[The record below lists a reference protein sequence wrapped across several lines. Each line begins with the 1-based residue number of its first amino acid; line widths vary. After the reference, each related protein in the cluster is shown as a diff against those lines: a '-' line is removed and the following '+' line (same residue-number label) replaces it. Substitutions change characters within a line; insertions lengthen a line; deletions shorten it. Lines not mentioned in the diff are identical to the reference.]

1 MLLLNLSLK
10 DLNMDYDFEAFAQ
23 KRIAN
28 NKTTTSTASANQQ
41 ASQSMRSVGARGLGS
56 PSFSTNTSNQDDDD
70 NDTGG
75 VKGFM
80 DTVFSWFNASG
91 APDPKMPPSYDG
103 SSVYDR
109 DEFKPISYDP
119 TTNRTTIRGVNTGVD
134 MRSSDEIM
142 ADIDAM
148 LDRSDDTSYKNV
160 YESTYDEV
168 PESLKGVEDFKARK
182 AMTSGINTA
191 IKGIMDTEQRQS
203 KAMKDA
209 INRTIQSVMSDSP
222 DVPYVIQAG
231 DTLSEIAVKT
241 GTTVKELQELNN
253 IEKANEIY
261 TGNELIIPSN
271 KSTKTKE
278 DIVSSLIKGYE
289 RDKGDIGGTQVAS
302 SGEIMS
308 DAITENAET
317 SLRPLMRPT
326 DSSALP
332 EGEYYTAD
340 HMSDLEILARTIQAE
355 AGGESKKGKL
365 AVGAVIQNRVNK
377 QSWMGKDIK
386 SVILK
391 EGQFSPWNS
400 YTNYAGGEQGK
411 EMLSAKRKPSK
422 AAYEA
427 AAKILSGDYV
437 DPTGGATHFV
447 NPKVGSKP
455 DWYKKFKDNG
465 VDKIGQHEFG
475 SPDDPFWQGSAF
487 SGDAKSVRPP
497 LRPENL

>member
-41 ASQSMRSVGARGLGS
+41 AFQSMSSVGGRGLGS
-56 PSFSTNTSNQDDDD
+56 PSFNTNTSNQDDDD

-75 VKGFM
+75 VKSFM

-103 SSVYDR
+103 SSVYER
-109 DEFKPISYDP
+109 DEFKPQP
-119 TTNRTTIRGVNTGVD
+119 TRFDSMVD
-134 MRSSDEIM
+134 MPSYEDVDAKIDEM
-142 ADIDAM
+142 F
-148 LDRSDDTSYKNV
+148 SKKGQPYKGV

-168 PESLKGVEDFKARK
+168 KPQEGVEDFKARK

-203 KAMKDA
+203 TAMKDA
-209 INRTIQSVMSDSP
+209 INKTIQSVMSNSP

-241 GTTVKELQELNN
+241 GTTVKELQKLNN
-253 IEKANEIY
+253 IKKADEIY

-302 SGEIMS
+302 SGEIES
-308 DAITENAET
+308 DATTENAET

-411 EMLSAKRKPSK
+411 DMLSAKRKPSK

-455 DWYKKFKDNG
+455 SWYKKFKDNG

-497 LRPENL
+497 LRPENR